1 MLVGLSKAPLSQ
13 PRQDQS
19 IKDPV
24 PSPFHNHGPNSEAS
38 VEVLG
43 QTLSLTMAEIHR
55 RGWCDGTGGNFSCV
69 LRREPLE
76 LLMAPSGVD
85 KGSVRPGDLIVVDG
99 SGGVIRGEGKAS
111 AETLLHLEIVAQ
123 SGAGAV
129 LHTHSQAGTL
139 LSRWLDPQKP
149 KGFAGEDPETAS
161 VGTTSIDHASTEP
174 ASTERASTE
183 RASTETASVAYLHLS
198 DLEMLKGLAGVGTH
212 QTMVKVPVLANDQDL
227 ARLSKVASPH
237 LEQAPHGLLIAGHG
251 LYAWGKDLGEAKR
264 HLEIHEFLLEQHW
277 RQLQLQALLGGRG
290 EEGAKR

>member
-1 MLVGLSKAPLSQ
+1 
-13 PRQDQS
+13 
-19 IKDPV
+19 
-24 PSPFHNHGPNSEAS
+24 
-38 VEVLG
+38 
-43 QTLSLTMAEIHR
+43 MAEIHR

-69 LRREPLE
+69 LRRDPLE

-85 KGSVRPGDLIVVDG
+85 KGSVRPVDLIVVDG

-139 LSRWLDPQKP
+139 LSRWLDPQQP
-149 KGFAGEDPETAS
+149 EGLADEDPETAS
-161 VGTTSIDHASTEP
+161 VEIASIDHASTE
-174 ASTERASTE
+174 RAC
-183 RASTETASVAYLHLS
+183 RETASVAYLHLR

-212 QTMVKVPVLANDQDL
+212 QTVVKVPVLANDQDL
-227 ARLSKVASPH
+227 TRLSKTASPH
-237 LEQAPHGLLIAGHG
+237 LGQAPHGLLIAGHG
-251 LYAWGKDLGEAKR
+251 LYTWGKDLGEAKR

-290 EEGAKR
+290 EEGAKQR

>member
-1 MLVGLSKAPLSQ
+1 MLVGSSKAPVPQ

-19 IKDPV
+19 IKAPV
-24 PSPFHNHGPNSEAS
+24 PSPFHNRGPSSEAS
-38 VEVLG
+38 VEILG

-69 LRREPLE
+69 LRRDPLE

-99 SGGVIRGEGKAS
+99 SGAVIRGEGKAS

-139 LSRWLDPQKP
+139 LSRWLDPQQLDRC
-149 KGFAGEDPETAS
+149 AGEDPETAS
-161 VGTTSIDHASTEP
+161 DGTASIDD
-174 ASTERASTE
+174 ASTERASI
-183 RASTETASVAYLHLS
+183 ETASVAYLHLS
-198 DLEMLKGLAGVGTH
+198 DLEMLKGLSGVGTH
-212 QTMVKVPVLANDQDL
+212 QTVVKVPVLANDQDL
-227 ARLSKVASPH
+227 VRLSKAASPH

-290 EEGAKR
+290 AEGAKQQ

>member
-1 MLVGLSKAPLSQ
+1 MLVGLSKAPLPQ
-13 PRQDQS
+13 PSQDQS
-19 IKDPV
+19 NQATV
-24 PSPFHNHGPNSEAS
+24 PSPFHNRGPSSEAS
-38 VEVLG
+38 VEILS

-69 LRREPLE
+69 MRRDPLE

-149 KGFAGEDPETAS
+149 KGLAGENPETAS
-161 VGTTSIDHASTEP
+161 VEMASIDHASTEP

-183 RASTETASVAYLHLS
+183 TASVAYLHLR

-212 QTMVKVPVLANDQDL
+212 QTVVKVPVLANDQDL

-237 LEQAPHGLLIAGHG
+237 LGQAPHGLLIAGHG

-290 EEGAKR
+290 EEGAQR

>member
-1 MLVGLSKAPLSQ
+1 MLVGMSKAAKPQ

-19 IKDPV
+19 IEATV
-24 PSPFHNHGPNSEAS
+24 PSPFHNRGQSSEAS
-38 VEVLG
+38 VEILS

-69 LRREPLE
+69 MRRDPLE

-99 SGGVIRGEGKAS
+99 SGAVIRGEGKAS

-149 KGFAGEDPETAS
+149 KGLAGEDLETAS
-161 VGTTSIDHASTEP
+161 VEMASIDHASTEP
-174 ASTERASTE
+174 ASIEL
-183 RASTETASVAYLHLS
+183 ASTETASVAYLHLR

-212 QTMVKVPVLANDQDL
+212 QTVVKVPVLANDQDL

-237 LEQAPHGLLIAGHG
+237 LGQAPHGLLIAGHG

-290 EEGAKR
+290 EEGAQR